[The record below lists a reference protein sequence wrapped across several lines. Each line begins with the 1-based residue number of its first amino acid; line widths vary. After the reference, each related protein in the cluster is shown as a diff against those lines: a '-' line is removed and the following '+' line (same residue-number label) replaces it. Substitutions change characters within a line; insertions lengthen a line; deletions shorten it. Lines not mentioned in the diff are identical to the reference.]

1 MSFAPRDSHEAQVQF
16 ALERGV
22 PAVIGVLGTIK
33 MPYPSS
39 AFDMA
44 HCSRCLIPWF
54 ANGENC
60 TLVFLN
66 LVCVLHSLNTS
77 FIQLYMWVF
86 SLIADGM
93 YMKEVDRV
101 LRPGGYWVLS
111 GPPINW
117 KTNFKAWQR
126 PREELEEEQ
135 RKIEETAKLLC
146 WEKVSEKAEI
156 AVWRKRV
163 DADTCRAEQGNTEA
177 AFCQDADPDDVWY
190 ASLLIYSFTPNHLWD
205 AFHGS
210 KMHTV
215 VELCFQLVF

>member
-1 MSFAPRDSHEAQVQF
+1 
-16 ALERGV
+16 
-22 PAVIGVLGTIK
+22 
-33 MPYPSS
+33 
-39 AFDMA
+39 
-44 HCSRCLIPWF
+44 
-54 ANGENC
+54 
-60 TLVFLN
+60 
-66 LVCVLHSLNTS
+66 
-77 FIQLYMWVF
+77 
-86 SLIADGM
+86 
-93 YMKEVDRV
+93 MKEVDRV

-163 DADTCRAEQGNTEA
+163 DSDTCHAEQENSE

-190 ASLLIYSFTPNHLWD
+190 ASLLTSFYYTEP
-205 AFHGS
+205 FGMFFIGS
-210 KMHTV
+210 FSKL
-215 VELCFQLVF
+215 ELFFRLVF